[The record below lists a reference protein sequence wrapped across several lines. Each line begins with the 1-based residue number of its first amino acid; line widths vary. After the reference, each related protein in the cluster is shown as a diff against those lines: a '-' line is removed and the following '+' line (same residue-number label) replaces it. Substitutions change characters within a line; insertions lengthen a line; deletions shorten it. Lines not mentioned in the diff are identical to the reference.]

1 MKLRELRGVL
11 HAKRVSFCFPE
22 MRFGVDVRGSSEIDR
37 VITENPD
44 REVIH
49 IGELERGALWV
60 ELGR

>member
-1 MKLRELRGVL
+1 MKLRELHGVL
-11 HAKRVSFCFPE
+11 WAKRVSFSF
-22 MRFGVDVRGSSEIDR
+22 RDKKSLIDVSGRDAIDR

-60 ELGR
+60 ELI